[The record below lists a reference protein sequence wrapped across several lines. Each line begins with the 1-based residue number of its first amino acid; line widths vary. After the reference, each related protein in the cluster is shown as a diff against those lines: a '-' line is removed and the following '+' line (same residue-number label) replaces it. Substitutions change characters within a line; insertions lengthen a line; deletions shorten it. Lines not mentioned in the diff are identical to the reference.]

1 MIEIKNCWKSH
12 FYCISIFISVRQL
25 CRTSFFFLVRGS
37 LLDKQQNK
45 KIWIFLG
52 WWTFWSRY
60 AIGVSSGFFFQSL
73 PTMRQKSEKDL
84 LVARNEIAHS
94 FDSHFMNIH
103 AIRNIPFVVFII
115 IGEVYFEFRIWPP
128 SEPKLFMK
136 GMKSG
141 KCNLRS

>member
-1 MIEIKNCWKSH
+1 M
-12 FYCISIFISVRQL
+12 QL
-25 CRTSFFFLVRGS
+25 EFRPV
-37 LLDKQQNK
+37 
-45 KIWIFLG
+45 
-52 WWTFWSRY
+52 
-60 AIGVSSGFFFQSL
+60 FFFQSL

-128 SEPKLFMK
+128 SEPELFMK

-141 KCNLRS
+141 KSAILNCGTYAFLSYSYGNLRKSVQR